1 MNSSFKKE
9 TFSSNQTDDSSQRS
23 WAEPSPHWLEAIKEW
38 NWLWEVHIYGFGT
51 IFVLIAFFA
60 LFYLVVSRKTAFT
73 RHGVHLAVMNIALFT
88 SGFFRSLILFW
99 DPYASSSDTTDLQ
112 LLICIISWGIST
124 ACITSSFSIMLLI
137 FLETTRT
144 SLGPARLKNL
154 PCLVSITLVHI
165 LYLLV
170 SDLVV
175 WFHRE
180 AKVMIFVCHVTF
192 AVWGLAVSI
201 GYSIAGIRMWRN
213 LKSSLAMGKMFY
225 NRALGRESRRLKR
238 LFVLMC
244 WASCFGVIKF
254 SLSLY
259 TAIGEYGVFA
269 DIGYVKSWPWFAVQ
283 SSLRT
288 LESLM
293 CVFIFIIAFNN
304 RKMNNNI
311 TADIYLPEVGRI
323 QQSLNQVKLNQVRD
337 LQETE
342 LS

>member
-1 MNSSFKKE
+1 MNTSVKKK
-9 TFSSNQTDDSSQRS
+9 TLSPNYTGDSPLRS
-23 WAEPSPHWLEAIKEW
+23 WAEPSPKWLEAIKEW

-51 IFVLIAFFA
+51 IFVLIALFA
-60 LFYLVVSRKTAFT
+60 MLYLIYSRKTTFSKD
-73 RHGVHLAVMNIALFT
+73 RVHLAVMNIALFT
-88 SGFFRSLILFW
+88 AGFLRALILLW

-112 LLICIISWGIST
+112 LLVCFISWGIST

-137 FLETTRT
+137 FLETTRI

-154 PCLVSITLVHI
+154 PCLLSVTLANI
-165 LYLLV
+165 FYLII

-175 WFHRE
+175 WFDSR
-180 AKVMIFVCHVTF
+180 AKVMIFICHVTF
-192 AVWGLAVSI
+192 AIWGLTVSI
-201 GYSIAGIRMWRN
+201 GYLVAGIRMWRN
-213 LKSSLAMGKMFY
+213 LASSLGEMFF
-225 NRALGRESRRLKR
+225 NRTLDRDARRLKR

-244 WASCFGVIKF
+244 SASWLGVIKF

-293 CVFIFIIAFNN
+293 CVFIFFIGLNSRKSSNN
-304 RKMNNNI
+304 TTPD
-311 TADIYLPEVGRI
+311 TAL
-323 QQSLNQVKLNQVRD
+323 
-337 LQETE
+337 T
-342 LS
+342 